1 MRRFIDFIVVVL
13 VTFYTAV
20 IYNSKSLVFLGYAE
34 VFIVLL
40 LFLYNCMVFYKLRII
55 IDAPL
60 NITEYHK
67 KIPIH
72 IVIYNYSKLPTGKIS
87 IQLSESY
94 VLKPKKKKTV
104 FYSSVAGKRNGQA
117 YAKAEIHASWQ
128 PQYVGKAVV
137 RLKKV
142 SCFDLLGV
150 LALPLPKK
158 SYQSSEKVTVL
169 PEIFPVP
176 VDAGVRSREFAMEQ
190 ERYLLANAE
199 ENSAEQFQ
207 IREYRQGD
215 RLRSI
220 HWKLSAKEDELIVR
234 EYLPKAGCSVLLFLD
249 LSRGDGKKGGI
260 WQGMLGRKKNRK
272 RKEAFLS
279 ILLSLSGSIVRNGC
293 RHYVVWY
300 DQRERD
306 VVRFCMEKEE
316 DIYGLL
322 MEIDSLEETGSS
334 VDIEEG
340 YKRKYREQTA
350 YVTKL
355 MLNQKLQLFSDGELL
370 CWYQDR
376 ELGQALASHTVLL

>member
-1 MRRFIDFIVVVL
+1 MRRLIDFILGVL
-13 VTFYTAV
+13 VTFYMAV

-67 KIPIH
+67 KIPVH

-94 VLKPKKKKTV
+94 ALKPKKKKTV
-104 FYSSVAGKRNGQA
+104 FYSSVAGKRSGQA

-137 RLKKV
+137 RLKKAR
-142 SCFDLLGV
+142 CFDLLGV

-176 VDAGVRSREFAMEQ
+176 VETGMRSREFAMEQ
-190 ERYLLANAE
+190 ERYLLADAE
-199 ENSAEQFQ
+199 EYSAEQFQ

-220 HWKLSAKEDELIVR
+220 HWKLSAKEDELMVR
-234 EYLPKAGCSVLLFLD
+234 EFLPKAGCPVLLFLD
-249 LSRGDGKKGGI
+249 LSSGDGKKEGI
-260 WQGMLGRKKNRK
+260 WQEMFGKKK
-272 RKEAFLS
+272 SQKQKEAFLS
-279 ILLSLSGSIVRNGC
+279 VLLSLSGSIAQNGC
-293 RHYVVWY
+293 RHYVIWY

-322 MEIDSLEETGSS
+322 MKIDSLKGTEGSM
-334 VDIEEG
+334 DIEGE
-340 YKRKYREQTA
+340 YERKYRERTA

-370 CWYQDR
+370 CSYQDG
-376 ELGQALASHTVLL
+376 ELGKALASHTVLL